1 MSENPGI
8 ETPETLFPG
17 LPGSARPEATALAES
32 VAAQFHARYE
42 RLAPEHGY
50 QTREASAVPWPDVPP
65 ANRGLMTAVVLS
77 LLDDGVITVP
87 GADVTR
93 LRQALWDCYRA
104 SGSDPDGDVQAP
116 APGVLSP
123 DVPELALQ
131 AVRELRQDYREA
143 LREAR

>member
-8 ETPETLFPG
+8 ETPETL
-17 LPGSARPEATALAES
+17 LPELGP
-32 VAAQFHARYE
+32 
-42 RLAPEHGY
+42 P
-50 QTREASAVPWPDVPP
+50 PPP
-65 ANRGLMTAVVLS
+65 ALRQRIDAAL
-77 LLDDGVITVP
+77 
-87 GADVTR
+87 GASSFGCARCSHCDRQVDAMLALIAEECAA

-131 AVRELRQDYREA
+131 AVRELREDYREA

>member
-1 MSENPGI
+1 M
-8 ETPETLFPG
+8 L
-17 LPGSARPEATALAES
+17 ALIAEEC
-32 VAAQFHARYE
+32 AA
-42 RLAPEHGY
+42 
-50 QTREASAVPWPDVPP
+50 
-65 ANRGLMTAVVLS
+65 
-77 LLDDGVITVP
+77 
-87 GADVTR
+87 

-131 AVRELRQDYREA
+131 AVRELREDYREA